1 MTIRTI
7 EGLADLFK
15 TRLFSLENLVNEK
28 TGFQWDYTAKTFGQ
42 MGVDDLDV
50 VELVMDIEK
59 AFDCVIT
66 DDLLDVLYGC
76 DPNSLLV
83 SVIRQRK
90 LEELG
95 I

>member
-7 EGLADLFK
+7 EGLANLFK
-15 TRLFSLENLVNEK
+15 TRLFSLEKLVNEK
-28 TGFQWDYTAKTFGQ
+28 TGCQWDYTAKTFGQ
-42 MGVDDLDV
+42 MGVDELDV

-59 AFDCVIT
+59 IFDCVIT